1 MKIQNEKG
9 YPIERVRSDRKREF
23 DNSNFREFC
32 HFLGIKHEFS
42 FPRTPQEN
50 GVVER
55 KNRVLQEMARTMLNQ
70 NELPTHFWAEAINIA
85 CYTSNRTHMRS
96 HTRKTCY
103 ELWKGKKPSVKY
115 FRVFGSRCYVL
126 KDHENLGK
134 FESKSEEGIFLGYS
148 SKSRAYRVY
157 ILSSK
162 CMVESINVIVD
173 DLGSRSRECDDDRID
188 VSKEI
193 ELIEEKSQD
202 EKLSEEEENREKQ
215 GNK

>member
-1 MKIQNEKG
+1 M
-9 YPIERVRSDRKREF
+9 YSIERIKSDRKREF

-70 NELPTHFWAEAINIA
+70 RELPTHFWAKAINTT
-85 CYTSNRTHMRS
+85 CYTSNRIHMHP

-103 ELWKGKKPSVKY
+103 EVWKGKKPSVKY

-134 FESKSEEGIFLGYS
+134 FESKSEERGYS
-148 SKSRAYRVY
+148 
-157 ILSSK
+157 
-162 CMVESINVIVD
+162 
-173 DLGSRSRECDDDRID
+173 
-188 VSKEI
+188 
-193 ELIEEKSQD
+193 
-202 EKLSEEEENREKQ
+202 
-215 GNK
+215 

>member
-1 MKIQNEKG
+1 
-9 YPIERVRSDRKREF
+9 
-23 DNSNFREFC
+23 
-32 HFLGIKHEFS
+32 
-42 FPRTPQEN
+42 
-50 GVVER
+50 
-55 KNRVLQEMARTMLNQ
+55 MLNQ
-70 NELPTHFWAEAINIA
+70 HKFRTYFWAEAINTA
-85 CYTSNRTHMRS
+85 CHISNRIHVRP
-96 HTRKTCY
+96 HIRKTCY

-115 FRVFGSRCYVL
+115 FKVFGSRCYVL

-134 FESKSEEGIFLGYS
+134 FESKSEEGIFLGNS
-148 SKSRAYRVY
+148 TKSWAYRVS